1 MPKKLVL
8 IVLMSIYIV
17 LAGCAT
23 NPAGQVSTEYEP
35 DKTARLNLELGMAY
49 MNENDNEK
57 AMNKLQ
63 KAIKLDPRYADAHNA
78 IAILYDRLKQHDKAR
93 LHYERAVQ
101 LAPADSNALNN
112 YGQFLCSQGEPEKAE
127 KMFLR
132 ALEDPLYRTPHFA
145 YLNAGICVKES
156 GNYDQAEIYFR
167 KALEKHP
174 KMAAALFQMADISY
188 LLKRYMPARGYL
200 QRFADVADHNSS
212 SLWLAVRVER
222 ALGDM
227 DAASSF
233 ALRLKNTFPD
243 SQETRL
249 LLKAEDK

>member
-1 MPKKLVL
+1 MSRNLVI
-8 IVLMSIYIV
+8 IVIMSMNIV
-17 LAGCAT
+17 LAACAG
-23 NPAGQVSTEYEP
+23 NPASQASLEHEA
-35 DKTARLNLELGMAY
+35 DKTARLNLELGIAY
-49 MNENDNEK
+49 MNENENEK
-57 AMNKLQ
+57 AMKKLQ
-63 KAIKLDPRYADAHNA
+63 KAIKLDPQYADAHNA
-78 IAILYDRLKQHDKAR
+78 IAILFDRLKQHDKAR
-93 LHYERAVQ
+93 THYERAVQ
-101 LAPADSNALNN
+101 LAPTDSNALNN

-145 YLNAGICVKES
+145 YLNAGICAKES
-156 GNYDQAEIYFR
+156 GNYEQAEMYFR
-167 KALEKHP
+167 KALGKHP
-174 KMAAALFQMADISY
+174 EMAVALYQMADISY

-200 QRFADVADHNSS
+200 QRFADVTDHNAS

-222 ALGDM
+222 ALGDR

-243 SQETRL
+243 SQETGL